1 MHGPNSNSKIENEP
15 KLRLKGTQ
23 DSFLKETAATDQKDV
38 SPRPK
43 TRLSKL
49 LSKSLS
55 SEKSQSSAGKEDD
68 RASDDPSTVVS
79 SKQKVGG
86 AEFLKDFRG
95 PSTVVSSKQKV
106 GDAEFLKDF
115 RDDRGKRN
123 KPLYH
128 R

>member
-23 DSFLKETAATDQKDV
+23 DSFLKETAAKDQKDV

-86 AEFLKDFRG
+86 AEFLKDFR
-95 PSTVVSSKQKV
+95 
-106 GDAEFLKDF
+106 DH
-115 RDDRGKRN
+115 RGNRN
-123 KPLYH
+123 KQLYQLD
-128 R
+128 RKLY

>member
-23 DSFLKETAATDQKDV
+23 DGFLKEIAAKDQKDV

-86 AEFLKDFRG
+86 AEFLKDFR
-95 PSTVVSSKQKV
+95 
-106 GDAEFLKDF
+106 
-115 RDDRGKRN
+115 DDRGKRN

-128 R
+128 RWKVILITYIKCS

>member
-1 MHGPNSNSKIENEP
+1 MENEP

-23 DSFLKETAATDQKDV
+23 DSFLKETGAKDIHQKDV

-55 SEKSQSSAGKEDD
+55 SEKSLSSAGKEDD

-79 SKQKVGG
+79 TKQKVGG
-86 AEFLKDFRG
+86 AEFLKDFR
-95 PSTVVSSKQKV
+95 
-106 GDAEFLKDF
+106 
-115 RDDRGKRN
+115 DDKGN
-123 KPLYH
+123 H
-128 R
+128 N